1 MTDPTVPP
9 GSPPS
14 DPRPPYTPP
23 SSTPPPAGAPP
34 AKGTPWGKIALFGC
48 IGLTVLVIIVGIL
61 AGLFIYLNRDD
72 EPDYTPIVPNGDT
85 GITTD
90 TDTGVVGGAPSV
102 MQGTITSTD
111 LVAPDGSW
119 YDEYPITG
127 SIGDHYVVTMVSDDF
142 DSYLTFTSPTGSTT
156 SDDDG
161 GGGTNSRVDM
171 ILNEAGQWRVM
182 ANTLRPGDTG
192 SYTLTIERVP

>member
-9 GSPPS
+9 GSPAS

-23 SSTPPPAGAPP
+23 SASTPSAPPP

-48 IGLTVLVIIVGIL
+48 IGLTVLAIIVGVL
-61 AGLFIYLNRDD
+61 GGLFWYLNRDAT
-72 EPDYTPIVPNGDT
+72 PDYTPIVPDV
-85 GITTD
+85 
-90 TDTGVVGGAPSV
+90 DTGVTPPDTDVIGSSDPQV
-102 MQGTITSTD
+102 FQGTITSSD

-119 YDEYPITG
+119 YDEYPISG
-127 SIGDHYVVTMVSDDF
+127 SIGDHYVITMVSGDF
-142 DSYLTFTSPTGSTT
+142 DTYLTLTSPSGSTT

-171 ILNEAGQWRVM
+171 TLSEAGQWRVM

-192 SYTLTIERVP
+192 SYTLTIDRMP